1 VILFVDRGKP
11 GYPGGGRG
19 IAPYSRAVSREA
31 PLGQTH
37 PSNEAS
43 DPSGAKQMMAKYGQ
57 VVRWSAALTSV
68 VATVAVVL
76 CAALIGAKGAYGAL
90 IGVAVVTIFFGIS
103 ILVVGR
109 AAKISPQ
116 VMMVTALSTYVVK
129 FIAFMIVLIA
139 LGKSTAFSGRS
150 LGFTA
155 IACILAWMVA
165 QIVTTMRLKLLYVE
179 PDGER

>member
-1 VILFVDRGKP
+1 M
-11 GYPGGGRG
+11 
-19 IAPYSRAVSREA
+19 IAK
-31 PLGQTH
+31 
-37 PSNEAS
+37 
-43 DPSGAKQMMAKYGQ
+43 DGQ

-90 IGVAVVTIFFGIS
+90 IGVAVVAAFFGIS

-116 VMMVTALSTYVVK
+116 VMMVTALVTYVVK
-129 FIAFMIVLIA
+129 FIAFLIVLIA
-139 LGKSTAFSGRS
+139 IGKSTAFSGKS

-165 QIVTTMRLKLLYVE
+165 QVVTAMRLRVLYVE
-179 PDGER
+179 PDGK